1 MKYLTA
7 EYVLKAIANDP
18 RFDPSIE
25 LDEPGKAIVWL
36 ADGYTWDSKDGG
48 RTVEGFVISA
58 DNSDNAPRDTVGY
71 WKQRVANIEEI

>member
-7 EYVLKAIANDP
+7 QYIRDAIAHDP

-36 ADGYTWDSKDGG
+36 ADGYTWDSRDGN
-48 RTVEGFVISA
+48 RSIEGFIIAA
-58 DNSDNAPRDTVGY
+58 DNSDNAPRDTVPY
-71 WKQRVANIEEI
+71 WKQCVANIEEI